1 MALSYLHYDVFT
13 SEPLAGNQ
21 LAVFPD
27 AHGLNTAR
35 MQRLAREMNFAEST
49 FVFPSEQQGTD
60 VRMRIFTPYVEMPM
74 AGHPTIGS
82 TFALAQTGGI
92 AAGAQRFVFGLNVGP
107 ISVDL
112 EWRNGALAFAWMT
125 QLPPV
130 FKPPL
135 ASRAAAAAAIGLQ
148 ESDLVPHLPVQ
159 EITCGV
165 PFLFVPLRDRATVD
179 RAVGDVRAFKSVVPS
194 DVPIFLFSVDP
205 SATDAGLPP
214 SQELRRTG
222 HPAREQTVYSRMFAP
237 DFGIIED
244 PATGGASGPL
254 GCYLV
259 QHGLVSGE
267 TAQKIVSHQG
277 VAMGRPSRIHIA
289 ITGRPDAITTVRVGG
304 EAVLVGRGELVV

>member
-27 AHGLNTAR
+27 ARGLNTAR

-82 TFALAQTGGI
+82 TFALAHTGSI

-125 QLPPV
+125 QLSPV

-148 ESDLVPHLPVQ
+148 ESDLVPNLPVQ

-194 DVPIFLFSVDP
+194 DVPIFLFSLDP
-205 SATDAGLPP
+205 PAADVERGL
-214 SQELRRTG
+214 Q
-222 HPAREQTVYSRMFAP
+222 PAREPAVYSRMFAP

-267 TAQKIVSHQG
+267 AAQKIVSHQG

-289 ITGRPDAITTVRVGG
+289 ITGRPDAITKVRVGG